1 MAWFAGGVSAA
12 QLRPT
17 ERRRAVVLIM
27 VVLGE
32 NPLYRMGRFDP
43 GDLFV
48 QSPVG
53 IDEAVV
59 VDAQLM
65 KNGGIEVADMDRVLG
80 HAPAV
85 VIGLPVGDASLDPA
99 AGHPDGEGPSVM
111 IPSRAAAVEAALLI
125 DRASEF
131 TPQMTRVSS
140 SSPRFSRS
148 RMRAADG

>member
-1 MAWFAGGVSAA
+1 
-12 QLRPT
+12 
-17 ERRRAVVLIM
+17 
-27 VVLGE
+27 
-32 NPLYRMGRFDP
+32 MGRFDP

-48 QSPVG
+48 QSAVG

-85 VIGLPVGDASLDPA
+85 VIGFPVGDASLDPA
-99 AGHPDGEGPSVM
+99 AGHPDGEGPSVV
-111 IPSRAAAVEAALLI
+111 IPSRAAAVELALLI

-131 TPQMTRVSS
+131 TPPDDEGLVEQSPFLEVEDEGRGRLIGVLTLAGFRAFGIPVRRGQRWRRVPCSG
-140 SSPRFSRS
+140 R
-148 RMRAADG
+148 